1 MLRADEEKRGHISFC
16 HHASVCVCGGGGG
29 GGCGAPFSWTIKTSS
44 SSKLYL
50 C

>member
-1 MLRADEEKRGHISFC
+1 MKKSGDISLFVIMHLC
-16 HHASVCVCGGGGG
+16 VCVGGGGG
-29 GGCGAPFSWTIKTSS
+29 AVGGAPFSWTIKTSS